1 MRPEKQSIAEEI
13 KGKVAASKYF
23 IVADYQGLTVAK
35 TDLLRQRLGKVDAR
49 IQVVK
54 NRMLGHIANDAG
66 LGAIRDHLRGPSAMV
81 YGSGDVSQTAK
92 ILKEFV
98 KEHEKPVIKA
108 GALEGVV
115 LTAADVDALASLP
128 SRETLLS
135 MVVGT
140 IAAPMSQLVG
150 VFQQKVSSLLY
161 VLQAAADKKGSQQ

>member
-13 KGKVAASKYF
+13 KTKVSGSSF
-23 IVADYQGLTVAK
+23 LIVADYQGLTVAK
-35 TDLLRQRLGKVDAR
+35 TDLLRHKLGQVDSR

-54 NRMLGHIANDAG
+54 NRMLGHVVADAG
-66 LGAIRDHLRGPSAMV
+66 LGAMRDHLHGPSAMV
-81 YGSGDVSQTAK
+81 YGTGDMSQTAK
-92 ILKEFV
+92 ILKDFI
-98 KEHEKPVIKA
+98 KEHQKPVIKA
-108 GALEGVV
+108 GALDGVV
-115 LTAADVDALASLP
+115 LTAADVDAIASLP

-161 VLQAAADKKGSQQ
+161 VLQAAADKKGNQQ

>member
-1 MRPEKQSIAEEI
+1 MRPEKQSIADEI
-13 KGKVAASKYF
+13 KGKVNGSTYF

-35 TDLLRQRLGKVDAR
+35 TDQLRQRLGTVNAR

-54 NRMLGHIANDAG
+54 NRMLGHIANEAG

-98 KEHEKPVIKA
+98 KEHQKPVIKA

-135 MVVGT
+135 MMVGT
-140 IAAPMSQLVG
+140 VAAPMSQLVG

-161 VLQAAADKKGSQQ
+161 VLQAAADKKGSQ